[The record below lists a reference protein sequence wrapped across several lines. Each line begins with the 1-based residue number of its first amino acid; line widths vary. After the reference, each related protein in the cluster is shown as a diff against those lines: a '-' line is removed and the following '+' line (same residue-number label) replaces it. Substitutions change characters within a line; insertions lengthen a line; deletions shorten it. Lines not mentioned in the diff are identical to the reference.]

1 MEGREVKESRK
12 LLGDLKGIFLDE
24 AARASADA
32 NTVAVSREVVSA
44 GRAGSE
50 GGLFWG
56 VTAIEPGKV
65 GDECFMTH
73 GHFHANP
80 TRAEYYT
87 TAQGEGRLLLMDRE
101 RKTWME
107 VMSPGSL
114 HYIDGRYAHRVVNT
128 AMCRLSFG
136 RAGQRCRIRLRH
148 HRQRRIWCTILEQN
162 GEVLVIPQTE
172 ISIKIKKA
180 ADLHALRSCS
190 FHPAPSSQYDV

>member
-1 MEGREVKESRK
+1 
-12 LLGDLKGIFLDE
+12 
-24 AARASADA
+24 
-32 NTVAVSREVVSA
+32 
-44 GRAGSE
+44 
-50 GGLFWG
+50 
-56 VTAIEPGKV
+56 
-65 GDECFMTH
+65 MTH

-128 AMCRLSFG
+128 GNVPLIFWACWPSD
-136 RAGQRCRIRLRH
+136 AGYDYAPSPKKDLVHGYSNR
-148 HRQRRIWCTILEQN
+148 N

-172 ISIKIKKA
+172 ISIKN
-180 ADLHALRSCS
+180 
-190 FHPAPSSQYDV
+190 